1 MAGTGIMA
9 GICTSPY
16 PSPYPTEKVG
26 DSPYPY
32 SYPVNAGILH
42 QNGDGFGQY
51 PRGRVYLPSLVSMV
65 IKWFVGTAE
74 EEDKRGGSVSAFND
88 RYVFLPSTQ

>member
-1 MAGTGIMA
+1 MAGTGIMT

-32 SYPVNAGILH
+32 PYPVNAGIPR
-42 QNGDGFGQY
+42 QNGTGSGNTHGDGFICHLY
-51 PRGRVYLPSLVSMV
+51 RHPPTVYANYLFIL
-65 IKWFVGTAE
+65 F
-74 EEDKRGGSVSAFND
+74 
-88 RYVFLPSTQ
+88 FLSIADC